1 MTAPPP
7 LHVSGGARSRT
18 AGALRKSTAAHETLV
33 GLLVAV
39 LVVVAVSAVVLY
51 QYWEVRELKLE
62 RQAALH
68 KSHEWSAR
76 QSVRSRSWRSAHI
89 RFERLELNCRAAV
102 QSERSSGI
110 HRMFPHLRR
119 QHIRCALCAGYVDAG
134 PCCAKFVPCYTVC
147 RIKIER
153 EREEAQV
160 LRTELEHAKKVI
172 ALKA

>member
-68 KSHEWSAR
+68 KSHEWEREAKR
-76 QSVRSRSWRSAHI
+76 AQSELEIRAHTIRETGAELSRRSA
-89 RFERLELNCRAAV
+89 
-102 QSERSSGI
+102 
-110 HRMFPHLRR
+110 
-119 QHIRCALCAGYVDAG
+119 
-134 PCCAKFVPCYTVC
+134 
-147 RIKIER
+147 
-153 EREEAQV
+153 
-160 LRTELEHAKKVI
+160 ELEE
-172 ALKA
+172 LR